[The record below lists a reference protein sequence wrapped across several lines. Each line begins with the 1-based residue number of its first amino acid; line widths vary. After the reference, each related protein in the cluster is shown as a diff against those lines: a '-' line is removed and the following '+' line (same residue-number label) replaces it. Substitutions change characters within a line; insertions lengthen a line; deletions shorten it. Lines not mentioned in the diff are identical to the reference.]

1 MFWKYDRKNDGE
13 EIVILCDIDFKLQ
26 GRAHIGSVSLNDFS
40 HNLMP
45 ASQRSETCLSWQLEC
60 LGYRNVYLPATVLA
74 LSCHG
79 GSIYTRN

>member
-45 ASQRSETCLSWQLEC
+45 QHL
-60 LGYRNVYLPATVLA
+60 NA
-74 LSCHG
+74 LKHACPD
-79 GSIYTRN
+79 N